1 MHLAEDMNMKRGS
14 AVIEFV
20 GLAGVGK
27 STLSHRVAEILQQR
41 GWHVEQPTYSVDH
54 EMPAWRRLLLK
65 LRLVTAEAIFHPA
78 GAVRSLKAILA
89 TRQASAADVIRLTV
103 NWLFMSSLL
112 RKTDCRTGVHIFD
125 EGQLNALWS
134 IGFSARSA
142 GTAGILAELARQRST
157 PVVVALI
164 EADIAAVRARLDL
177 RKNGQSRLERTGPTD
192 DAWKRARQALQQ
204 VKATL
209 QMLTNEGADIQV
221 VAVRNRGREDLDA
234 LANSLAAAFEECLGS
249 PAPRPTAAG
258 LVERASETG
267 RPAS

>member
-1 MHLAEDMNMKRGS
+1 MTMQRGS

-41 GWHVEQPTYSVDH
+41 GWQVEQPTYSVDH
-54 EMPAWRRLLLK
+54 EMRAWRRLLLK

-78 GAVRSLKAILA
+78 CAVHSAKAILA

-112 RKTDCRTGVHIFD
+112 RKTDHRTGVHIFD
-125 EGQLNALWS
+125 EGLLNALWS

-142 GTAGILAELARQRST
+142 DTPRILGELARQRST

-164 EADIAAVRARLDL
+164 EADIAAVRERHDL
-177 RKNGQSRLERTGPTD
+177 RKNGQSRLERTGPAD
-192 DAWKRARQALQQ
+192 DAWDRARQALQQ

-209 QMLTNEGADIQV
+209 QTLTDEGADIEV
-221 VAVRNRGREDLDA
+221 VAVRNRGSEDLDA
-234 LANSLAAAFEECLGS
+234 LANRLAAAFEELLGS
-249 PAPRPTAAG
+249 AAPRPGAPG
-258 LVERASETG
+258 GVERGSRTG
-267 RPAS
+267 GPAS

>member
-1 MHLAEDMNMKRGS
+1 MNSQRRS

-27 STLSHRVAEILQQR
+27 STISHRVAEILEQR
-41 GWHVEQPTYSVDH
+41 GWRVEQPTYSVDH
-54 EMPAWRRLLLK
+54 EMRAWQRRLLK

-78 GAVRSLKAILA
+78 SSVRSLRAILA

-112 RKTDCRTGVHIFD
+112 RKTDRRTGVHIFD

-134 IGFSARSA
+134 IGFSATSA
-142 GTAGILAELARQRST
+142 GTAGILAELARQRSA

-177 RKNGQSRLERTGPTD
+177 RKNGQSRLERTRSAD
-192 DAWKRARQALQQ
+192 DAWERAQRALQQ

-209 QMLTNEGADIQV
+209 QMLTDEGADVQV

-234 LANSLAAAFEECLGS
+234 LPNSLALAFEEFLGS
-249 PAPRPTAAG
+249 PATRATAARP
-258 LVERASETG
+258 VSRASETS
-267 RPAS
+267 RPTS

>member
-1 MHLAEDMNMKRGS
+1 MNSKRGS

-27 STLSHRVAEILQQR
+27 STISHRVAEILEQR
-41 GWHVEQPTYSVDH
+41 GWRVEQPTYLVDH
-54 EMPAWRRLLLK
+54 EMRAWQRLLLK

-78 GAVRSLKAILA
+78 CAVRSLSAILA
-89 TRQASAADVIRLTV
+89 TRQASTADVIRLTV

-112 RKTDCRTGVHIFD
+112 RKTDRRAGVHIFD

-134 IGFSARSA
+134 IGFSATSA
-142 GTAGILAELARQRST
+142 GTAGILAELARQRSA

-177 RKNGQSRLERTGPTD
+177 RKNGQSRLERTASAD
-192 DAWKRARQALQQ
+192 DAWERARRALQQ

-209 QMLTNEGADIQV
+209 QVLTDEGADVQV
-221 VAVRNRGREDLDA
+221 VAVRNRGPEDLDA
-234 LANSLAAAFEECLGS
+234 LAHGLALAFEEFLGS
-249 PAPRPTAAG
+249 PAPRAPKAQPVG
-258 LVERASETG
+258 RARETG
-267 RPAS
+267 RPTS